1 MYIHSYNGLTWIARK
16 SIDITISILMICVR
30 TDDDLIKFSDLCFEM
45 IELTLV
51 YYYHVF
57 LLGQWYYCTLASWT
71 VPLKHNDT
79 IFAMIH

>member
-45 IELTLV
+45 IELINFGV
-51 YYYHVF
+51 
-57 LLGQWYYCTLASWT
+57 LLPCIFTWT
-71 VPLKHNDT
+71 VILLYFGFLDCA
-79 IFAMIH
+79 FEA